1 MGALGVVKRVFSSV
15 GLERYLDRVK
25 VGGSNPSTP
34 TKNKPTQ
41 LSGFLLIQ
49 ELSFLSFIFC
59 IIDQKTIAIP
69 APKLIPKEIP
79 SPILSKT
86 LPKATPNEVP
96 ILVPIPINNPILF

>member
-1 MGALGVVKRVFSSV
+1 MMTINTRSENLQ
-15 GLERYLDRVK
+15 
-25 VGGSNPSTP
+25 P
-34 TKNKPTQ
+34 TKHLSKKIRNWDREAHQKETHS

-69 APKLIPKEIP
+69 APKLIPKQIP

-86 LPKATPNEVP
+86 LPKATPNEIP